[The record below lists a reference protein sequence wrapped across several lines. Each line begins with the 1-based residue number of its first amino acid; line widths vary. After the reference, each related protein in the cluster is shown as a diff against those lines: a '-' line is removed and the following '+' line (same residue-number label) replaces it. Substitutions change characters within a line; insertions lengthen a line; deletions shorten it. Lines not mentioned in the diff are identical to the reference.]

1 MQGGAVHN
9 GKNAHNVYGFFRKR
23 WASRSAE
30 EKRSERR
37 KVAPPYSHA
46 RSSFRSQHQLDDFF
60 RDIWLEAFS
69 MPLVESNHIGND
81 VPVAAFGIHEHPRS
95 ARSWLE
101 TLHATPFGVPE
112 TRVPHVAGCRF

>member
-30 EKRSERR
+30 EKRSKHR

-69 MPLVESNHIGND
+69 MPLVAGR
-81 VPVAAFGIHEHPRS
+81 RS
-95 ARSWLE
+95 RGWRSVRVGSWAWDSEGAEAR
-101 TLHATPFGVPE
+101 HASRRGFE
-112 TRVPHVAGCRF
+112 